1 MNHQRWIIHFERNQ
15 LNRPEPDWCA
25 PVTIPHRKLRPLLK
39 TLAEFQLG
47 DGGGPCSLIAHNAGR
62 YTETDPQ
69 LERVVDLWFKEEAE
83 HARLLGCALDRFKG
97 RRITGHWSFT
107 AFCAVRHWLGVRF
120 ELQVLLL
127 TELVST
133 AYYRVL
139 QRHVDDVAVRAMCGL
154 ILRDEGGHVAFHRD
168 RLAHANPTPAS
179 LTGAFWQL
187 QFWLCGLAAAS
198 VLWSSHGPCLKPF
211 GASTREYFG
220 EVQCEISGFIGRLV
234 ARSRAVESGSRQHQ
248 AKPDSLITLPAS

>member
-1 MNHQRWIIHFERNQ
+1 MNYQRWITHFERNQ
-15 LNRPEPDWCA
+15 LNRPEPDWSA
-25 PVTIPHRKLRPLLK
+25 PMTLPRRQLRPLLK

-47 DGGGPCSLIAHNAGR
+47 DGGGPCSLIAHNADQ
-62 YTETDPQ
+62 YTTVNPQ
-69 LERVVDLWFKEEAE
+69 LERVVDLWFAEEAE
-83 HARLLGCALDRFKG
+83 HARLLGRALDRFGG

-107 AFCAVRHWLGVRF
+107 AFCTVRRWLGVRF

-139 QRHVDDVAVRAMCGL
+139 QRHLDDAAVRAMCGL

-179 LTGAFWQL
+179 LTGALWQL
-187 QFWLCGLAAAS
+187 QFWLCGFAAAS

-220 EVQCEISGFIGRLV
+220 EVRGEIGGFIGRLI
-234 ARSRAVESGSRQHQ
+234 ARCRAVQSRGR
-248 AKPDSLITLPAS
+248 PADLRPQLA